1 MPVCRP
7 PRVEVARVAAVL
19 GADQRGS
26 RPGAHRRR
34 ASSRARPADTGTAAH
49 RAADRPP
56 AAGEPIPLADPASGA
71 RPGRHV
77 DLDAGRAECG
87 SRARFARRRS
97 GTSTKTA
104 SKPAKRPAAKSAA
117 QVGVRSTPAS
127 GGTPASGT
135 LPSGLSGNPLL
146 ATGGLP
152 SQLSGQAM
160 LGDLLSPMLAGP
172 APEQVAAPD
181 LATPWSV
188 SPARS
193 AGGIAAP
200 PTRLGRTTIAVIAVV
215 ALASVLDRR
224 PIPPTP

>member
-56 AAGEPIPLADPASGA
+56 AAGEAIPLADPASGA

-127 GGTPASGT
+127 GGPPRRAHCRPASAVT
-135 LPSGLSGNPLL
+135 HCWP
-146 ATGGLP
+146 
-152 SQLSGQAM
+152 
-160 LGDLLSPMLAGP
+160 P
-172 APEQVAAPD
+172 AASRPGC
-181 LATPWSV
+181 
-188 SPARS
+188 PARRCSVTCSARCWRARRPSRWPPPTSPPPGRCRQRGRRGASRLHRPGS
-193 AGGIAAP
+193 AG
-200 PTRLGRTTIAVIAVV
+200 
-215 ALASVLDRR
+215 R
-224 PIPPTP
+224 PSPSSL